1 MRLCKRSILATAF
14 GDVICERL
22 NKLFTF
28 LLVQQCLLYHVNF
41 VGMHDP
47 QSLYCLSK
55 IFTKPTI
62 LVYCMITILYLA
74 MIYTNS
80 ISLVY

>member
-1 MRLCKRSILATAF
+1 MSWQIMVLTILCNLDEECKSMRLYKRSILATAF
-14 GDVICERL
+14 SDVICERL

-47 QSLYCLSK
+47 QSY
-55 IFTKPTI
+55 I
-62 LVYCMITILYLA
+62 V
-74 MIYTNS
+74 
-80 ISLVY
+80 